1 MLYKQHTQSKL
12 HTNGTDK
19 QWISFKKTFFKSLLR
34 SATVSACSGYSSSY
48 SSGAIKA
55 GLYAKK
61 CAATCTCHCLGW
73 VFSVVRERGGD
84 QNHSAHQAFFF
95 PSQSNPGVLQYLS
108 LQLFSHSLLS
118 WFCLRQSFSAFI
130 PPSPSLCS
138 CSHLP
143 TCSLTHSG
151 LCQTGNVP
159 GIYTVEPTGGLA
171 PHYDE

>member
-84 QNHSAHQAFFF
+84 QNHSAHQAFFSPHKVTQGCSNICPYNSSVTLYF
-95 PSQSNPGVLQYLS
+95 PGFVSDSLS
-108 LQLFSHSLLS
+108 LLLFPLRHPSVRAPTSQRVLS
-118 WFCLRQSFSAFI
+118 PTQVSAKLVMFLAFI
-130 PPSPSLCS
+130 L
-138 CSHLP
+138 
-143 TCSLTHSG
+143 
-151 LCQTGNVP
+151 
-159 GIYTVEPTGGLA
+159 
-171 PHYDE
+171 